1 MKFDEAFMEVVGSE
15 GCFSD
20 DRRDPGNWTC
30 GVVGKGE
37 LKGTK
42 FGISAASYPYLDIC
56 NLTLE
61 DAKEIYLRDYWDIW
75 RPLDG
80 LPGGMPDS
88 LLFELFDASVNT
100 GRGNAIRF
108 LQKTV
113 DVAPDGRV
121 GEVTISA
128 LDTALR
134 DNGIARVEQWF
145 LAEKLDHYTRLTTW
159 ETFGKGWA
167 RRVAKSLRNI

>member
-1 MKFDEAFMEVVGSE
+1 MKFDDAFIEVVGSE

-20 DRRDPGNWTC
+20 DRMDPGNWTC
-30 GVVGKGE
+30 GVLGKGE

-61 DAKEIYLRDYWDIW
+61 EAKEIYRRDYWDIW
-75 RPLDG
+75 QPLEG

-108 LQKTV
+108 LQRSI
-113 DVAPDGRV
+113 DVVADGRV
-121 GEVTISA
+121 GLVTIEA

-134 DNGIARVEQWF
+134 ENGIARVEQWF
-145 LAEKLDHYTRLTTW
+145 LAEKLEHYTRLTSW
-159 ETFGKGWA
+159 DRFGRGWA